1 MPEEKKKEYK
11 FEKDIKSGT
20 IDEPDNAG
28 YDATY
33 RTKKEFEDSK
43 KLEVCDLAPD
53 EEGICE
59 KPEEKKKK

>member
-20 IDEPDNAG
+20 IDETDIVG
-28 YDATY
+28 YNGTY
-33 RTKKEFEDSK
+33 RTDKELDDKK
-43 KLEVCDLAPD
+43 KLEVCDLGPD